1 MIVMR
6 MMMMMVRMDRWGLV
20 ILIFDD
26 AFDIGIYCCYDS
38 YTFKI

>member
-26 AFDIGIYCCYDS
+26 AFDIGIYCCYEG